1 MFEKKFLETTRGLK
15 VPNVFCYNIR
25 YGSTLNAVAGFDSEP
40 RTEIWSEHF
49 AYQETGGIDSDSDSG
64 LSHIFK
70 LIVSTSENTLKN
82 IMRCCKAKLN
92 RKTANFLLP
101 SVAQKSHVLKF
112 PINIFAQDILCLPL
126 NKAP

>member
-15 VPNVFCYNIR
+15 VPNVFYYNIR

-49 AYQETGGIDSDSDSG
+49 AYQESGGSDSDSG

-82 IMRCCKAKLN
+82 IN
-92 RKTANFLLP
+92 
-101 SVAQKSHVLKF
+101 VVL
-112 PINIFAQDILCLPL
+112 
-126 NKAP
+126 

>member
-1 MFEKKFLETTRGLK
+1 M
-15 VPNVFCYNIR
+15 
-25 YGSTLNAVAGFDSEP
+25 YGSTLNAVAGFGSEP
-40 RTEIWSEHF
+40 RTECQGS
-49 AYQETGGIDSDSDSG
+49 GGSDSDSG
-64 LSHIFK
+64 HSHIFK

-92 RKTANFLLP
+92 MKTANFLLP
-101 SVAQKSHVLKF
+101 SVTHKSHVHVLKL